1 MTHVAP
7 PAGTALLVE
16 DEDSIASL
24 VRSYL
29 ERDGFTVVRATHGA
43 EALHELESR
52 PVRVVLLD
60 IGLPDMDGFTVC
72 NRIRASASRVPIL
85 MLTARDEEPDR
96 ITGLELGADDYV
108 TKPFS
113 PRELI
118 ARVRAVLRRA
128 ETWTDEREVGWG
140 DVVLR
145 PEARETL
152 VAGELVEL
160 TAKEFDLLAFLIG
173 NPGSVLTR
181 EQLLDRVW
189 GLAYPGGTRTVDV
202 HVATLRKKL
211 DRPELIRT
219 VRGVGYKLAR

>member
-1 MTHVAP
+1 MHVVP

-29 ERDGFTVVRATHGA
+29 ERDGFNVVRATNGA
-43 EALHELESR
+43 EAIEELARR

-60 IGLPDMDGFTVC
+60 VGLPDMDGFDVC
-72 NRIRASASRVPIL
+72 TLMRSGSRVPIL

-96 ITGLELGADDYV
+96 ITGLEVGADDYV

-113 PRELI
+113 PRELL
-118 ARVRAVLRRA
+118 ARVKAVLRRA
-128 ETWTDEREVGWG
+128 ETWSDEPELAWA

-145 PEARETL
+145 PEARVTL
-152 VAGELVEL
+152 VAGEAVEL
-160 TAKEFDLLAFLIG
+160 TGKEFGLLAFMLSHPDSAI
-173 NPGSVLTR
+173 TR

-189 GLAYPGGTRTVDV
+189 GLTYPGGTRTVDV
-202 HVATLRKKL
+202 HVATLRRKL
-211 DRPELIRT
+211 GRPELIRT
-219 VRGVGYKLAR
+219 VRGVGYKLARP

>member
-1 MTHVAP
+1 MHVVP

-29 ERDGFTVVRATHGA
+29 ERDGFNVVRATNGA
-43 EALHELESR
+43 EAIEELARR

-60 IGLPDMDGFTVC
+60 VGLPDMDGFDVC
-72 NRIRASASRVPIL
+72 TLMRSGSRVPIL

-96 ITGLELGADDYV
+96 ITGLEVGADDYV

-113 PRELI
+113 PRELL
-118 ARVRAVLRRA
+118 ARVKAVLRRA
-128 ETWTDEREVGWG
+128 ETWSDEPELAWA

-145 PEARETL
+145 PEARVTL
-152 VAGELVEL
+152 VAGEAVEL
-160 TAKEFDLLAFLIG
+160 TGKEFDLLAFMLSHPDSAI
-173 NPGSVLTR
+173 TR

-189 GLAYPGGTRTVDV
+189 GLTYPGGTRTVDV
-202 HVATLRKKL
+202 HVATLRRKL
-211 DRPELIRT
+211 GRPELIRT
-219 VRGVGYKLAR
+219 VRGVGYKLARG

>member
-1 MTHVAP
+1 VTHVVP

-16 DEDSIASL
+16 DEDSIAAL

-29 ERDGFTVVRATHGA
+29 ERDGFTVVRATNGA
-43 EALHELESR
+43 DALFELDR
-52 PVRVVLLD
+52 AMIRVVLLD
-60 IGLPDMDGFTVC
+60 VGLPDMDGFTVC
-72 NRIRASASRVPIL
+72 RRIRAASSRVPIL

-96 ITGLELGADDYV
+96 ITGLEVGADDYV

-113 PRELI
+113 PRELL

-128 ETWTDEREVGWG
+128 ETWSEEPELGYG
-140 DVVLR
+140 DVVIR
-145 PEARETL
+145 PDAREAR
-152 VAGELVEL
+152 VAGEGVEL
-160 TAKEFDLLAFLIG
+160 TAMEFDLLAFLLG

-181 EQLLDRVW
+181 EHLLERVW
-189 GLAYPGGTRTVDV
+189 GLSYPGGTRTVDV

-211 DRPELIRT
+211 ARPDLIRT

>member
-1 MTHVAP
+1 MHVVP

-29 ERDGFTVVRATHGA
+29 EHDGFNVVRATNGA
-43 EALHELESR
+43 EAIEVLARR

-60 IGLPDMDGFTVC
+60 VGLPDMDGFDVC
-72 NRIRASASRVPIL
+72 TLMRSGSRVPIL

-96 ITGLELGADDYV
+96 ITGLEVGADDYV

-113 PRELI
+113 PRELL
-118 ARVRAVLRRA
+118 ARVKAVLRRA
-128 ETWTDEREVGWG
+128 ETWSDEPELAWA

-145 PEARETL
+145 PEARVTL
-152 VAGELVEL
+152 VAGEAVEL
-160 TAKEFDLLAFLIG
+160 TGKEFDLLAFMLSHPDSAI
-173 NPGSVLTR
+173 TR

-189 GLAYPGGTRTVDV
+189 GLTYPGGTRTVDV
-202 HVATLRKKL
+202 HVATLRRKL
-211 DRPELIRT
+211 GRPELIST
-219 VRGVGYKLAR
+219 VRGVGYKLARP

>member
-1 MTHVAP
+1 VP

-29 ERDGFTVVRATHGA
+29 ERDGFNVVRATNGA
-43 EALHELESR
+43 EAIEELARR

-60 IGLPDMDGFTVC
+60 VGLPDMDGFDVC
-72 NRIRASASRVPIL
+72 TLMRSGSRVPIL

-96 ITGLELGADDYV
+96 ITGLEVGADDYV

-113 PRELI
+113 PRELL
-118 ARVRAVLRRA
+118 ARVKAVLRRA
-128 ETWTDEREVGWG
+128 ETWSDEPELAWA

-145 PEARETL
+145 PEARVTL
-152 VAGELVEL
+152 VAGEAVEL
-160 TAKEFDLLAFLIG
+160 TGKEFDLLAFMLSHPDSAI
-173 NPGSVLTR
+173 TR

-189 GLAYPGGTRTVDV
+189 GLTYPGGTRTVDV
-202 HVATLRKKL
+202 HVATLRRKL
-211 DRPELIRT
+211 GRPELIST
-219 VRGVGYKLAR
+219 VRGVGYKLARP